1 MIAVSKRYDN
11 LFTFIMEAD
20 EIPEFD
26 FGDAGGDAVP
36 DTAGDAANASPETSD
51 PASGGDPP
59 ELSQDNTDEF
69 NFNPE
74 GEDTTDM
81 GDMSENPDDQQ
92 QQDQEDNKEGE
103 DIGHKT
109 NDIFNERLYRKLTDR
124 NTEIENTLD
133 QIQRVVP
140 VLPYEIVQE
149 LDKPLN
155 QLKTALSKGQS
166 YAIDKFINAEYGEN
180 LLFFEK
186 LNSAYILIEDKIDKI
201 IKKAK
206 QK

>member
-1 MIAVSKRYDN
+1 MSKRYDN

-59 ELSQDNTDEF
+59 ELSQDNMDEF

-81 GDMSENPDDQQ
+81 GDMSES
-92 QQDQEDNKEGE
+92 NK
-103 DIGHKT
+103 IKR
-109 NDIFNERLYRKLTDR
+109 IIRKVKILVIRQMISSTKDS
-124 NTEIENTLD
+124 IEN
-133 QIQRVVP
+133 
-140 VLPYEIVQE
+140 
-149 LDKPLN
+149 
-155 QLKTALSKGQS
+155 
-166 YAIDKFINAEYGEN
+166 
-180 LLFFEK
+180 
-186 LNSAYILIEDKIDKI
+186 
-201 IKKAK
+201 
-206 QK
+206 

>member
-1 MIAVSKRYDN
+1 M
-11 LFTFIMEAD
+11 
-20 EIPEFD
+20 
-26 FGDAGGDAVP
+26 
-36 DTAGDAANASPETSD
+36 
-51 PASGGDPP
+51 
-59 ELSQDNTDEF
+59 
-69 NFNPE
+69 
-74 GEDTTDM
+74 
-81 GDMSENPDDQQ
+81 
-92 QQDQEDNKEGE
+92 
-103 DIGHKT
+103 
-109 NDIFNERLYRKLTDR
+109 TDR

-133 QIQRVVP
+133 QIQRVIP

-149 LDKPLN
+149 LDKPLD